1 MFERFRRTPRNDER
15 GSGAVQDRDATPADD
30 SARDDSR
37 FGRESTTGSTATRER
52 PVREDP
58 GAPGRG
64 PHGGPI
70 VAGETMAAMRARQRD
85 RFGGINWG
93 AAFFGFLTA
102 VGLASILL
110 SIAAAAGFALGF
122 STNDVSRGNAD
133 TIGLGGGIALL
144 VILAIAW
151 YCGGYVAGRMSRF
164 DGFRQGLAVWVWT
177 LVFIVVVA
185 VLGAIGGSEYNVF
198 NRLNLPNIP
207 VSGDTLTKGGA
218 IAGVAALVVMLLF
231 AIFGGKAGERYHRR
245 IDRLATREYRPA

>member
-1 MFERFRRTPRNDER
+1 MFERFRRTPRNDR
-15 GSGAVQDRDATPADD
+15 GGSVAVHDRDAPPADD
-30 SARDDSR
+30 TARDDTR
-37 FGRESTTGSTATRER
+37 FGRETTTGSTATRER

-58 GAPGRG
+58 GTPGRG

-122 STNDVSRGNAD
+122 STNDVSGGNAD

-164 DGFRQGLAVWVWT
+164 DGFRQGLAVWMWT
-177 LVFIVVVA
+177 LLFIVVVA

-198 NRLNLPNIP
+198 NQLNLPNIP

-245 IDRLATREYRPA
+245 IDRLATREYRPS